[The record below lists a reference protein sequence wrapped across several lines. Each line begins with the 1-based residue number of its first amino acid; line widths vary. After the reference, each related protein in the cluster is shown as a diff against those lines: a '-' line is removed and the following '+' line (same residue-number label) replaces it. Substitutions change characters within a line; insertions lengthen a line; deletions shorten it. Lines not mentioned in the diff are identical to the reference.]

1 MKRKNIFT
9 AIALALS
16 LSLGMVSC
24 ISDDSTEATRELP
37 TLTIQNA
44 NGSEMPEYN
53 LYLGNDCVI
62 DPQVSYS
69 GDASNL
75 QYKWQVGTY
84 LNGAKGKLEEV
95 STEPTLNYQF
105 TSGGTYYVHLAVTDG
120 QVGKVIEYKV
130 NVNRTFEKGYL
141 IKIGRAHV

>member
-69 GDASNL
+69 GDAANL

-84 LNGAKGKLEEV
+84 INGA
-95 STEPTLNYQF
+95 
-105 TSGGTYYVHLAVTDG
+105 
-120 QVGKVIEYKV
+120 
-130 NVNRTFEKGYL
+130 
-141 IKIGRAHV
+141 

>member
-37 TLTIQNA
+37 TLTIHNA

-75 QYKWQVGTY
+75 
-84 LNGAKGKLEEV
+84 
-95 STEPTLNYQF
+95 
-105 TSGGTYYVHLAVTDG
+105 
-120 QVGKVIEYKV
+120 
-130 NVNRTFEKGYL
+130 
-141 IKIGRAHV
+141 